1 MSVVLLGST
10 SGSITL
16 QEPAVAGTNTVNFG
30 ANTGVAILDA
40 NTPAFRNRIIN
51 GGCGINQRGST
62 VTTLNDATNF
72 FFIDRFT
79 GASLSDGAITGEQST
94 DAPAGFTNSIKYAV
108 TTADSSLSSTQYTR
122 LYHQIEGLNI
132 ADLAWG
138 SASAATVTLSFWTKS
153 SVTGTF
159 GGTIQNSARDRSY
172 AFSYTIT
179 SANTWEQKSIPIIG
193 DTSGTWLKD
202 NNVGMRIAFGLAS
215 GSNYQQTNANTWE
228 STGVKFAPSS
238 ALNLLA
244 TNGATWFITGVQ
256 LEKGSTATSFDYRSY
271 GTELALC
278 QRYCQVTGGEQSTQT
293 VMVGA
298 SNGTTTSTQ
307 SLKPYVKFRSLPT
320 LSISANSD
328 FGWLQYQPFTTGT
341 PTGVSLITANSSSDY
356 IYIDW
361 TISGGTSGAVQFMRT
376 ANTNAKLILS
386 AEL

>member
-172 AFSYTIT
+172 AFSYTIN
-179 SANTWEQKSIPIIG
+179 SANTWEQKSITIVG

-228 STGVKFAPSS
+228 STGVKFTPSS

-256 LEKGSTATSFDYRSY
+256 LEKGSTATSFDYRPI
-271 GTELALC
+271 GTELQLC
-278 QRYCQVTGGEQSTQT
+278 QRYYETFKNSSGNTQNLYLGYAIGGNAAWVNSPFVYQVTKRATPT
-293 VMVGA
+293 VTTSNLAGSNFTFSLANA
-298 SNGTTTSTQ
+298 SVNYVSLQFTSASAGTTQ
-307 SLKPYVKFRSLPT
+307 VYVIDGNT
-320 LSISANSD
+320 
-328 FGWLQYQPFTTGT
+328 WLT
-341 PTGVSLITANSSSDY
+341 VSS
-356 IYIDW
+356 
-361 TISGGTSGAVQFMRT
+361 
-376 ANTNAKLILS
+376 
-386 AEL
+386 EL